1 MAKAPGNTPGNVS
14 SNVGPTPTAWRL
26 ALDATADGVTV
37 RLKVVPGAS
46 RSRVMGLLGDR
57 LKLAVA
63 APPEDGKANGE
74 VCQLLAEI
82 FAVARQNVQ
91 LIAGSRQPRKAVE
104 LRGLTLCA
112 AVERLERHTAS
123 R

>member
-1 MAKAPGNTPGNVS
+1 
-14 SNVGPTPTAWRL
+14 
-26 ALDATADGVTV
+26 
-37 RLKVVPGAS
+37 
-46 RSRVMGLLGDR
+46 MGLLGDR